1 MTETE
6 SAKRAIIA
14 ERLKEAR
21 KLAGVSQGHVAKILG
36 LHRPSISEIEAGNRR
51 VSADELARLAE
62 IYDVGGAW
70 LPWRGTRHPRRPGP
84 STRTCR
90 PRTHQAQAGRPRP
103 AAQAPCRHAQRFH
116 PERRGRQSVTNLMR
130 TTKPSFDRRA
140 LATQAMQAAIRN
152 PGKGQAQPAWPDLH
166 LRAF

>member
-1 MTETE
+1 MTDTE

-62 IYDVGGAW
+62 IYDVGIAW
-70 LPWRGTRHPRRPGP
+70 LLGEAPDTLDAQDPRLELAARELTKLKPDDLDRLLKLLAAMRSD
-84 STRTCR
+84 ST
-90 PRTHQAQAGRPRP
+90 PNAQGGNR
-103 AAQAPCRHAQRFH
+103 
-116 PERRGRQSVTNLMR
+116 
-130 TTKPSFDRRA
+130 
-140 LATQAMQAAIRN
+140 
-152 PGKGQAQPAWPDLH
+152 
-166 LRAF
+166 